1 MASFWNHCTAAAK
14 MKGACAIAMLELL
27 SGEAFRAGI
36 RRYALPQLQAL
47 RVYSGS
53 RCPPRA
59 VWTMLSRRYVLLG
72 HLTARGVGENHSKF
86 GGAPAFL
93 VRQGAQRV
101 LVRSA
106 AGGAWQTAYQLG
118 ISGVF
123 NRLTHCSPMAAVH
136 KSELF
141 ANNQQFRLAV
151 WCVLLCLN

>member
-27 SGEAFRAGI
+27 SGEALRAGI

-53 RCPPRA
+53 RCPPLA
-59 VWTMLSRRYVLLG
+59 VWNMLPAVRNVTYRW
-72 HLTARGVGENHSKF
+72 HLTARGVGENHRKF
-86 GGAPAFL
+86 GAAPAFL

-123 NRLTHCSPMAAVH
+123 NRLTHRSPMAAVH

-151 WCVLLCLN
+151 WCVLL